1 MTYPY
6 DPMFQA
12 TMPNDYGSPTNFGAY
27 GGNPN
32 AQGWGLNSSYLTP
45 SYLAPYR
52 PQYSGNPNFQMP
64 NMNFAQAARN
74 ISPFASDTPY
84 YADPQMMRAQAGR
97 EFASKVG
104 DAGMSAAQIMGST
117 AVGLAVMASV
127 DSFRFQGL
135 GGSQADV
142 RGVAHGFRSMMPTW
156 LGGAATSTEAAYL
169 ARSQTLMEAG
179 GRYAGHAAGWLAGK
193 GVSGTLQAGSMLL
206 RGRGISNLPNIAGAV
221 ARAGA
226 IAGATAG
233 SLLAPFALMEAA
245 VATTDRLVFSPYVS
259 GRQNADMIQD
269 SLRGTYTGYGSNA
282 SPLSMTNLEASKRGF
297 EMSRSMVEGNTFGM
311 RAGADIYSNAYA
323 MGLFK
328 GTGFGQHEMKKR
340 MKDVTE
346 SVSLIMSVFNDPSTQ
361 EAITRLSQLAHGGGL
376 KSYTDISQL
385 SQKYRVASA
394 VTGIGSRELMSGVG
408 QQGQMMYAQSGLMP
422 YLGQYAALNAMSGL
436 TAGYRAGLI
445 STPSLAM
452 MGGVEG
458 ATQMSMQAQLG
469 LASTPYFGMTAYNKA
484 MGYNGSSITGNMAT
498 FGQSMANNPI
508 RAYGGYLLNKDVFS
522 SHALKNDPASVMDQI
537 FEQAKY
543 RPGSFNREGKLYVE
557 AATAIAAEQGIDPT
571 LMRALFGEIQGSA
584 VADRSGARAAA
595 FEQSRAA
602 MFNTNGA
609 YYMSDGTFGAYS
621 PGRILYSA
629 MRIGKDTLSYMSKNI
644 MEPIS
649 NMASSAGDWFTN
661 TNYKMS
667 AIYGGDAGL
676 SANEGLTAE
685 DWSGTTNI
693 KSRKYDVSA
702 YNKRTGRSKQT
713 ASSLAKSGVL
723 MASGLAIGGLVATT
737 VGLPVTLGGLGLA
750 TLGYGTA
757 GVTTLAG
764 IGQLVGIDRQDAEV
778 MAGPDART
786 QSLINTLG
794 SKATRDPSLLDKVR
808 NPTPEN
814 LAVISS
820 ALGGIGIDKARE
832 VADWY
837 ASSSEGS
844 TNVSLMGDYMS
855 SAAISMQRGLDG
867 SMAAESRAPTIKA
880 NLGSLTEDERLTLMA
895 FATKNRSALGDVET
909 FLMATAGNPVMK
921 GILSKM
927 GYSGMFG
934 SGPGAMATAKE
945 ALIGIN
951 AASSAGRESNLKQAV
966 VETAAA
972 MAAGKGSM
980 NKLVRMKDV
989 QKYMSKANDAVS
1001 RTGKTSIDAFSAG
1014 VLAADSPLSVTSAV
1028 IAQQSSID
1036 SSLRSLGNAESRI
1049 DFTGLVNASTKLD
1062 DAGTNL
1068 LEAAKILRGG
1078 GTGSGRDAWGE
1089 IKNLTSRVFSSD
1101 PVQPEPTQ

>member
-193 GVSGTLQAGSMLL
+193 GASTALQAGSFLL
-206 RGRGISNLPNIAGAV
+206 RGKGISNLPNIAGAV

-245 VATTDRLVFSPYVS
+245 AATTDRLVFSPYVS

-282 SPLSMTNLEASKRGF
+282 SPLGMTNLEASKRGF
-297 EMSRSMVEGNTFGM
+297 EMSRSMVEGSNTFGM
-311 RAGADIYSNAYA
+311 RAGADIYSNASA

-469 LASTPYFGMTAYNKA
+469 LASTPYFSMTAYNKA
-484 MGYNGSSITGNMAT
+484 MGYNGSSVTGNMAN
-498 FGQSMANNPI
+498 FGQSMVNNPI
-508 RAYGGYLLNKDVFS
+508 RSYGGYLLNKDVFTS
-522 SHALKNDPASVMDQI
+522 NALKNDPASVMDQI
-537 FEQAKY
+537 FEQARY
-543 RPGSFNREGKLYVE
+543 RPGSFNKEGKLYVE

-571 LMRALFGEIQGSA
+571 MMRALFGEIRGTA
-584 VADRSGARAAA
+584 AAEKSGARAAA
-595 FEQSRAA
+595 FEQDRAA
-602 MFNTNGA
+602 MFNNNGG
-609 YYMSDGTFGAYS
+609 YYLSTGG
-621 PGRILYSA
+621 PGNWLYD
-629 MRIGKDTLSYMSKNI
+629 MRRFGKDTQASISRNL
-644 MEPIS
+644 MEPIDS
-649 NMASSAGDWFTN
+649 LQARLGDALTN
-661 TNYKMS
+661 TNYRMS
-667 AIYGGDAGL
+667 AAYGTDAGL
-676 SANEGLTAE
+676 KEAEGLSAE
-685 DWSGTTNI
+685 EWATGTVN
-693 KSRKYDVSA
+693 SRKYNVEV
-702 YNKRTGRSKQT
+702 YNK
-713 ASSLAKSGVL
+713 KSGRGFVGAGSFL
-723 MASGLAIGGLVATT
+723 GSAAKIAVGGLIGATA
-737 VGLPVTLGGLGLA
+737 LS
-750 TLGYGTA
+750 
-757 GVTTLAG
+757 
-764 IGQLVGIDRQDAEV
+764 IGA
-778 MAGPDART
+778 PF
-786 QSLINTLG
+786 TLG
-794 SKATRDPSLLDKVR
+794 SLAVAGVVGGGGGMLALSGVGDLTNYRSANHALSQGPDSNMTALIAVLEQKVKKDPSLLKIMD

-814 LAVISS
+814 VAKVSS
-820 ALGGIGIDKARE
+820 LLGGVGYDKALE
-832 VADWY
+832 AINWY
-837 ASSSEGS
+837 TSSTESS
-844 TNVSLMGDYMS
+844 TSVSLIGDYMNSTATSMNRALEGAGSKASLS
-855 SAAISMQRGLDG
+855 SLS
-867 SMAAESRAPTIKA
+867 
-880 NLGSLTEDERLTLMA
+880 EDERLTLMA
-895 FATKNRSALGDVET
+895 FASTNRESLNNVDT
-909 FLMATAGNPVMK
+909 FLMATQDNPAIK
-921 GILSKM
+921 DILRKM
-927 GYSGMFG
+927 GYSDMF
-934 SGPGAMATAKE
+934 SPGGVNSAKE
-945 ALIGIN
+945 AMVSVNTL
-951 AASSAGRESNLKQAV
+951 SSAGRVSNPKQAV
-966 VETAAA
+966 METAAA
-972 MAAGKGSM
+972 MAAGKQ
-980 NKLVRMKDV
+980 NIVKLITMSEV
-989 QKYMSKANDAVS
+989 QKNLPAARKAVISVARNWQDAFAA
-1001 RTGKTSIDAFSAG
+1001 GKTSK
-1014 VLAADSPLSVTSAV
+1014 DSPMS
-1028 IAQQSSID
+1028 
-1036 SSLRSLGNAESRI
+1036 
-1049 DFTGLVNASTKLD
+1049 VNATALRQEDSIRDSLIGLGSKDDKIDWSGMVQASNKLD
-1062 DAGTNL
+1062 EAGDKLIKASENL
-1068 LEAAKILRGG
+1068 TGRGG
-1078 GTGSGRDAWGE
+1078 GGFSFKWP
-1089 IKNLTSRVFSSD
+1089 SFSSD